1 MIIAID
7 AIIFMK
13 RRGIMSRFREHKEQF
28 QKICASPGWREALKE
43 RLIDDDTARTAA
55 NAFLAL
61 LPRPDC
67 RWQAVYGLGL
77 CLARLSESDM
87 EAARVFMRR
96 LMWSL
101 NEESGNLGW
110 GIPEAMGEVLAT
122 SPRLAGEYA
131 RIFLSYGYETGK
143 DDNFLDHAPLRRGV
157 YWGIGRL
164 AGKNPVAAL
173 PALPHLAA
181 ALGDGDALVR
191 LMAAWALQQLAK
203 HLSDEAFA
211 PGGSADAW
219 RSALQALRTA
229 STREKTN
236 SASSPATS
244 LFDGETIREARLDGT
259 LAEAIA
265 AVERRGITAGGVS

>member
-1 MIIAID
+1 
-7 AIIFMK
+7 
-13 RRGIMSRFREHKEQF
+13 
-28 QKICASPGWREALKE
+28 
-43 RLIDDDTARTAA
+43 
-55 NAFLAL
+55 
-61 LPRPDC
+61 
-67 RWQAVYGLGL
+67 
-77 CLARLSESDM
+77 
-87 EAARVFMRR
+87 
-96 LMWSL
+96 MWSL

-110 GIPEAMGEVLAT
+110 GIPEAMGEILAA

-164 AGKNPVAAL
+164 AQKNPAAAL

-181 ALGDGDALVR
+181 ALGDSDALVR
-191 LMAAWALQQLAK
+191 LTAAWAVGQLAE
-203 HLSDEAFA
+203 HLPDAAFA
-211 PGGSADAW
+211 PGGSAEAW
-219 RSALQALRTA
+219 RAALQALRTA

-265 AVERRGITAGGVS
+265 AVARRLGVA